1 MRQHIQG
8 RAVAT
13 WVVVDLGQRPQRVG
27 NVARCELRPPL
38 HCGVGASREQRQDGK
53 ACIFFPFFPLGR
65 RACVQCGMGRRAF
78 FPPLSLWEG
87 VHVCSAQNAVLRC
100 SWLCNNEAY
109 ISSQSATVASHAGPA
124 HAHSR
129 ISCLSRKNSGACTI
143 WACRLGAPRRLASL
157 CMAVARHT
165 VSNHWCSCS
174 SSNVGER
181 GGLVEASQGRGCH
194 GRWHGRAGKQHAP
207 FGPHLTSAQPHNPA
221 QHSAAQHQHSCTTRS
236 ARHGTA

>member
-1 MRQHIQG
+1 MAHGGLHADMRQHIQG

-27 NVARCELRPPL
+27 NVARCELSPPL

-53 ACIFFPFFPLGR
+53 ACSL
-65 RACVQCGMGRRAF
+65 QCPESGAQV
-78 FPPLSLWEG
+78 S
-87 VHVCSAQNAVLRC
+87 SAQKAVLRC
-100 SWLCNNEAY
+100 CWLRKDEAY
-109 ISSQSATVASHAGPA
+109 ISSQSATVARHAGPA

-143 WACRLGAPRRLASL
+143 CACRLGAPRRLASL

-174 SSNVGER
+174 GSNVGER
-181 GGLVEASQGRGCH
+181 GGLV
-194 GRWHGRAGKQHAP
+194 
-207 FGPHLTSAQPHNPA
+207 
-221 QHSAAQHQHSCTTRS
+221 
-236 ARHGTA
+236 